1 MIVAAETFQR
11 AAGMLAIA
19 EQRMLKNYP
28 FHARFIA
35 RWRCQAT
42 TLVDTMAVTVRDG
55 DILLMYNPVFVIAC
69 DFAELAG
76 VLHHEVIHLLFGH
89 VFLDPEEF
97 ADQEALTIA
106 EEVTANEFVREPLP
120 GHPILL
126 ADYPS
131 LPPHED
137 TLTRYK
143 RLERPQS
150 EPGMDEKLPLV
161 YPNSSL
167 DVPKNAALVPN
178 SAPAEP
184 LLNQSATLD
193 DHSIWTEARA
203 TGPMGELVV
212 RVTITRA
219 AAALSPED
227 WQDVPEALQRL
238 IAGIRAG
245 TSETRLTPGQG
256 TLDWRALLRRYVRE
270 ATTLRPVFNR
280 PPRRFPDLI
289 GIIPGHSRT
298 ATRAAVMAV
307 IDTSASITRPL
318 LNLIAGE
325 LHRMAR
331 SHEVTVVE
339 CDAAVHRIYRY
350 QGELHSVHGRGGTD
364 LRPPFAAGVLDTL
377 KPDVVVYFTDG
388 YGPAP
393 TQAPSVPVVWCL
405 TREGNRP
412 ALWGRVVWM
421 S

>member
-161 YPNSSL
+161 YPNSSF

-178 SAPAEP
+178 SDAAAPISDTP
-184 LLNQSATLD
+184 RTLD
-193 DHSIWTEARA
+193 DHGVWGEARD
-203 TGPMGELVV
+203 TGSLGAMVV
-212 RVTITRA
+212 RVSIIQA
-219 AAALSPED
+219 AEALSPED

-238 IAGIRAG
+238 IAGMRAG
-245 TSETRLTPGQG
+245 TSETRLTPSQG

-270 ATTLRPVFNR
+270 ATTLRPMFNR
-280 PPRRFPDLI
+280 PARRFPDLI

-298 ATRAAVMAV
+298 AARATVMAV

-325 LHRMAR
+325 LDRMAR
-331 SHEVTVVE
+331 SHEVTVLE
-339 CDAAVHRIYRY
+339 CDAAVHRMYRY
-350 QGELHSVHGRGGTD
+350 QGVLHSVQGRGGTD
-364 LRPPFAAGVLDTL
+364 LRPPFEASVLNTV
-377 KPDVVVYFTDG
+377 KPDVVVYLTDG
-388 YGPAP
+388 DGPAP
-393 TQAPSVPVVWCL
+393 IQAPSVPVVWCL
-405 TREGNRP
+405 TPDGDRP